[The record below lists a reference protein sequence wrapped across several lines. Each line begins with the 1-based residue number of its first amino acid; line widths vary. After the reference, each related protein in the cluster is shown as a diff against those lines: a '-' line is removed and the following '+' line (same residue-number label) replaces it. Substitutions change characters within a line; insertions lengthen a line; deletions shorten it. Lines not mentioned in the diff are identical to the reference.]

1 MSRKRLRGP
10 VRGATL
16 VGMDKP
22 GHYWDADE
30 CAWVRFPPTTPPV
43 EIPAQQ
49 TPVEAE
55 QEADV
60 RSG

>member
-1 MSRKRLRGP
+1 M
-10 VRGATL
+10 A
-16 VGMDKP
+16 DKP
-22 GHYWDADE
+22 GHYWDVDE
-30 CAWVRFPPTTPPV
+30 CAWVRCPAPEPVV

-49 TPVEAE
+49 TAVEDA